1 MQCCA
6 RPRIGRKRKQRGK
19 ANTAIVNMD
28 KFHSPEELKAALG
41 NQQYIASDEI
51 ATIMY
56 LSQQLGKP
64 LLVEG
69 PAGVGKTELA
79 KAIAGA
85 TGRELIRLQCYEG
98 LDETKALYEWEY
110 AKQLLYTQLLRDKL
124 QETLSGAIN
133 LTEAADR
140 LAEEE
145 DVFFSMRFLLQRP
158 LLRAILSDEPAVLL
172 IDEIDRADA
181 EFEAFLLE
189 VLSDFQ
195 VSVPELGT
203 LAAVHIPVV
212 VLTSN
217 NTRELS
223 EALKRR
229 CLYLFI
235 GYPTIEQEL
244 AVVRLKVPELAPR
257 MARQAVELVHSL
269 RTLDLRKSPSISET
283 LDWAKALVA
292 LNAKNLETQTLET
305 TLSVLLKHESDLQ
318 RAKRILQRPSRG
330 LGPDD
335 VQDLRRY
342 GGRN

>member
-1 MQCCA
+1 MSDKPSYA
-6 RPRIGRKRKQRGK
+6 SPGDVKQ
-19 ANTAIVNMD
+19 
-28 KFHSPEELKAALG
+28 ALSK
-41 NQQYIASDEI
+41 QQYIAGDEI
-51 ATIMY
+51 ATTVY
-56 LSQQLGKP
+56 LAQQLGKP
-64 LLVEG
+64 LLTEG

-124 QETLSGAIN
+124 QETLSGAGN
-133 LTEAADR
+133 LAAAADR
-140 LAEEE
+140 LAQEE

-158 LLRAILSDEPAVLL
+158 LLKAILSEQPTVLL
-172 IDEIDRADA
+172 IDEIDRSDA

-203 LAAVHIPVV
+203 LSAVHLPLVM
-212 VLTSN
+212 LTSN

-235 GYPTIEQEL
+235 GYPDIEQEL
-244 AVVRLKVPELAPR
+244 AVVRLKVPELNPKLAQ
-257 MARQAVELVHSL
+257 QAVELVQRL
-269 RTLDLRKSPSISET
+269 RDLDLRKSPSISET
-283 LDWAKALVA
+283 LDWAKSLVA
-292 LNAKNLETQTLET
+292 LNAKQLDARTLENT
-305 TLSVLLKHESDLQ
+305 MSVLLKHESDLQ
-318 RAKRILQRPSRG
+318 KVRRRLQISSKG
-330 LGPDD
+330 VSVDD
-335 VQDLRRY
+335 DDLSQYRWRE
-342 GGRN
+342 

>member
-1 MQCCA
+1 MTST
-6 RPRIGRKRKQRGK
+6 RS
-19 ANTAIVNMD
+19 
-28 KFHSPEELKAALG
+28 FSSPDELKAALG
-41 NQQYIASDEI
+41 KEKYIASDEI

-64 LLVEG
+64 LLTEG

-79 KAIAGA
+79 KAIASA

-124 QETLSGAIN
+124 QETLSGTDS

-140 LAEEE
+140 LAKEE

-158 LLRAILSDEPAVLL
+158 LLKAILSEEPTVLL
-172 IDEIDRADA
+172 IDEVDRADA

-203 LAAVHIPVV
+203 LSAVHVPLVL
-212 VLTSN
+212 LTSN

-223 EALKRR
+223 EAIKRR

-235 GYPTIEQEL
+235 DYPSIEQEM
-244 AVVRLKVPELAPR
+244 AVVRLKVPELSPK

-269 RTLDLRKSPSISET
+269 RSMDLRKSPSISET

-292 LNAKNLETQTLET
+292 LNARHLDVPTLQT

-318 RAKRILQRPSRG
+318 RAKHWLQRPSSGSRPG
-330 LGPDD
+330 DLDD
-335 VQDLRRY
+335 AQLPRW
-342 GGRN
+342 RN

>member
-1 MQCCA
+1 MMSKDHSFA
-6 RPRIGRKRKQRGK
+6 
-19 ANTAIVNMD
+19 
-28 KFHSPEELKAALG
+28 SPEEVKSGLNG
-41 NQQYIASDEI
+41 QFYIASDEI
-51 ATIMY
+51 ATILF

-64 LLVEG
+64 LLTEG

-79 KAIAGA
+79 KALAGA
-85 TGRELIRLQCYEG
+85 THRELIRLQCYEG

-124 QETLSGAIN
+124 QETLSDSGSLKA
-133 LTEAADR
+133 AADR
-140 LAEEE
+140 LASEE

-158 LLRAILSDEPAVLL
+158 LLKAILSEKPTVLL

-203 LAAVHIPVV
+203 LVAVHRPLVI
-212 VLTSN
+212 LTSN

-235 GYPTIEQEL
+235 DYPTLEQEL
-244 AVVRLKVPELAPR
+244 AVVRLKVPELSPKL
-257 MARQAVELVHSL
+257 ARQAVELVQRL
-269 RTLDLRKSPSISET
+269 RTIDLRKAPSISET
-283 LDWAKALVA
+283 LDWAKALVV
-292 LNAKNLETQTLET
+292 LNAHNLDENTLET

-318 RAKRILQRPSRG
+318 RVRRQLINPPPKDRRPGEDS
-330 LGPDD
+330 D
-335 VQDLRRY
+335 VRSWK
-342 GGRN
+342 N

>member
-1 MQCCA
+1 MPNQT
-6 RPRIGRKRKQRGK
+6 RYESPK
-19 ANTAIVNMD
+19 A
-28 KFHSPEELKAALG
+28 LKTALG
-41 NQQYIASDEI
+41 EQQYIASDEI
-51 ATIMY
+51 STILY

-64 LLVEG
+64 LLTEG

-124 QETLSGAIN
+124 QETLRDAEGLAA
-133 LTEAADR
+133 AADR
-140 LAEEE
+140 LAQEE

-158 LLRAILSDEPAVLL
+158 LLKAIQSPEPTVLL

-203 LAAVHIPVV
+203 LRAIHLPLV

-229 CLYLFI
+229 CLYMFI
-235 GYPTIEQEL
+235 DYPSIDQEM
-244 AVVRLKVPELAPR
+244 AVVRLKVPDLAPR
-257 MARQAVELVHSL
+257 MARQAVELVQNL
-269 RTLDLRKSPSISET
+269 RTMDLRKSPSISET

-292 LNAKNLETQTLET
+292 LNAKRLDKQTLEN
-305 TLSVLLKHESDLQ
+305 TLSVLLKHESDLE
-318 RAKRILQRPSRG
+318 RAKRLLDRPNPGSTYPG
-330 LGPDD
+330 DGESESWS
-335 VQDLRRY
+335 QW
-342 GGRN
+342 RN